1 MLRRAKARGKA
12 ILVVEYLSGSET
24 AAVGAELRGYGFVP
38 NFTNRGL

>member
-24 AAVGAELRGYGFVP
+24 TAVGAELRGYGFVP
-38 NFTNRGL
+38 SFASRGL